1 MLCKLRHKL
10 LLALEVAQNLA
21 VEILVVRDILVEE
34 DNLVVEGNLAEGDIR
49 VEEDIQVEGGNLGSE
64 LSMEFLTMIYVT
76 VH

>member
-1 MLCKLRHKL
+1 M
-10 LLALEVAQNLA
+10 AQNLA

-64 LSMEFLTMIYVT
+64 LSMEFDGSQSWTLKP
-76 VH
+76 